1 MKRCSNILAIGA
13 VLCAP
18 WACDPG
24 VPDKPDLEGL
34 ISVSSFISPQDTLF
48 VVYAHRVQT
57 FGTIADDAAAAVD
70 DAHVII
76 SDENTA
82 DTLLFNEETYRYEL
96 EPKNLIIEAGQN
108 YTLEIQLSSGNVLS
122 AMCTVPT
129 APDMPQVS
137 GFRDEEDYLFDL
149 QWTNVANH
157 PYFALGV
164 AGRGTYELQT
174 PNGTFTVPITPRLDA
189 GSFVL
194 DQQREMNTTSGI
206 ARFAYRSTEPVLIVL
221 LRNLDSNMYLFYES
235 FKNADDWA
243 SNNDDGGLPNFR
255 TQQSVY
261 SNISSGVGVFG
272 AYNTTVVEEVIE

>member
-1 MKRCSNILAIGA
+1 MVIGA
-13 VLCAP
+13 ALCVL

-24 VPDKPDLEGL
+24 VPDTPDPEGI
-34 ISVSSFISPQDTLF
+34 ISVSSFISPQDTLL
-48 VVYAHRVQT
+48 VVYAHRVRT
-57 FGTIADDAAAAVD
+57 FGTIADDEAAAVD
-70 DAHVII
+70 DALVLIG
-76 SDENTA
+76 DENTA
-82 DTLLFNEETYRYEL
+82 DTLLFNDETYRYEL

-108 YTLEIQLSSGNVLS
+108 YTLEIQLSSGNGLS

-129 APDMPQVS
+129 APDLPQVS

-194 DQQREMNTTSGI
+194 GQQREMNTTSGI

-235 FKNADDWA
+235 FRNADNWA
-243 SNNDDGGLPNFR
+243 SNNDEGGLPNFR
-255 TQQSVY
+255 AQQSVY

-272 AYNTTVVEEVIE
+272 AYNTSVVEEVIE